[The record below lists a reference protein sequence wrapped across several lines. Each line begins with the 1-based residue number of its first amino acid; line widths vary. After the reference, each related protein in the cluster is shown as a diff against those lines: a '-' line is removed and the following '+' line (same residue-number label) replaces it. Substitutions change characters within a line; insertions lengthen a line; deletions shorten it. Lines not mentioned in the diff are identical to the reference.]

1 MKKTLQIQTDLEF
14 QQNETKKL
22 SKKYY
27 VDMFSIRLRGCKVFA
42 AEQKVRE
49 LKRLLLK
56 IKTRYKREKTTIN
69 PCKLAEKK
77 LNIVKSKRKFY
88 TDKFAFYDVVRK
100 FAISKFT
107 FPTNYLF

>member
-27 VDMFSIRLRGCKVFA
+27 VDMFSIRLRGGKVFA

-56 IKTRYKREKTTIN
+56 IKTRYKREK
-69 PCKLAEKK
+69 LQ
-77 LNIVKSKRKFY
+77 
-88 TDKFAFYDVVRK
+88 
-100 FAISKFT
+100 
-107 FPTNYLF
+107 